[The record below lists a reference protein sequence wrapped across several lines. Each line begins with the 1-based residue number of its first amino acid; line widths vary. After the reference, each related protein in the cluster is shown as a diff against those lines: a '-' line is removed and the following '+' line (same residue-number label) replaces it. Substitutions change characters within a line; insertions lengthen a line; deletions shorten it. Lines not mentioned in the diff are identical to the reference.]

1 MVKRIFK
8 TKIIYYI
15 NIAFNIIYFLL
26 VVDELKFLLDGK
38 LPSEDSKYKILMTMI
53 YVLYFLIYSFNL
65 IILFSKF
72 KKSIFYLNF
81 SFILLIFINIADYF
95 FHYYS
100 SNFVENRELLIVA
113 LSIIIL
119 IVLTL
124 IFFNNKYKFV
134 LDYKEMEQIGQK
146 EL

>member
-81 SFILLIFINIADYF
+81 SFILLIFPVGV
-95 FHYYS
+95 H
-100 SNFVENRELLIVA
+100 
-113 LSIIIL
+113 SIIKPACLSSTKLPIAS
-119 IVLTL
+119 
-124 IFFNNKYKFV
+124 
-134 LDYKEMEQIGQK
+134 
-146 EL
+146 